1 MGITENYVS
10 QITHYKS
17 FTPTGH
23 LHLLLLIRN
32 TVQYGEIAA
41 GVLDQSA
48 VVHAPLQYGW
58 EQTPN
63 AIYQLPPCYLSAFQL
78 AIESQRRAKV
88 CWRVLMSGLC
98 ILHMSVLND
107 IYYTSVFM
115 HKQYVYIV
123 ATSVQFEWIGNLDYA
138 LWVICQML
146 CRHEHHPHIHPHKQA
161 NLKALYISGSQPQL
175 TSKGAT
181 EWLKSI

>member
-1 MGITENYVS
+1 MERLQLVCLTKVLWFMPHSCTIWLRADS
-10 QITHYKS
+10 Q
-17 FTPTGH
+17 
-23 LHLLLLIRN
+23 
-32 TVQYGEIAA
+32 
-41 GVLDQSA
+41 
-48 VVHAPLQYGW
+48 
-58 EQTPN
+58 
-63 AIYQLPPCYLSAFQL
+63 CYLSASSTLLISFSISYWI
-78 AIESQRRAKV
+78 AETCKCTV

-115 HKQYVYIV
+115 HIQYVYIV
-123 ATSVQFEWIGNLDYA
+123 TSSVQFEWIGNLDYA

-146 CRHEHHPHIHPHKQA
+146 WSHQNHQHIHTHKQA